1 MIYHSIWVGEVLP
14 MSMAETFKQAVE
26 AKKEELKE
34 DIASMEMTVQIKVE
48 DKPEENYYVE
58 ISGGEIKVGKGEH
71 SSPTVTFIA
80 TTEIFNKIISG
91 ELDGTAAYM
100 SGQLKIEGSLPDAMA
115 FGNLLQKLR

>member
-1 MIYHSIWVGEVLP
+1 